1 MITMSALLAIIVALG
16 VAESVISSSLY
27 RRLSVTIGEIESIVK
42 ENGDDFSDGK
52 AIEKANEAIEE
63 WEKWRSFAR
72 MTSNHS
78 TVRGFEDRL
87 YSMRAY
93 VECAHTKIRRLT
105 PRSLANLPT
114 ICPSKPMFFCRTYCE
129 NRFLSGNL
137 IANFRFLYY
146 NISIFIW
153 IGFSD

>member
-1 MITMSALLAIIVALG
+1 MKRMITMSALLAIIVALG

-52 AIEKANEAIEE
+52 AIEKTNEAIEE

-72 MTSNHS
+72 MTSNHT

-93 VECAHTKIRRLT
+93 VECGSYEDSVAYAAIARE
-105 PRSLANLPT
+105 LADDLSVETYVLLPNL
-114 ICPSKPMFFCRTYCE
+114 
-129 NRFLSGNL
+129 L
-137 IANFRFLYY
+137 
-146 NISIFIW
+146 
-153 IGFSD
+153 